1 MRLGQLSRSFCTRYW
16 RLPLIALACL
26 TVLAASALAEEAAG
40 TPTTKSAG
48 WVEHLVMQ
56 LEKEAVSDISML
68 PATPSALCREWRSF
82 DSARLG
88 HRRALQCRVGA
99 FAAFIAVCAERLAA
113 GILSR
118 GVRRRM
124 RSRAEGPTLPQ
135 LLCLLLCD
143 GAGVAVFA
151 AVFVY
156 SRHWLI
162 DVGVTLALAF
172 WPPMC

>member
-26 TVLAASALAEEAAG
+26 TVVAASALAEEAAG

-56 LEKEAVSDISML
+56 LEKEAVSDIGML
-68 PATPSALCREWRSF
+68 PATPSALSREWRSF
-82 DSARLG
+82 DSAG
-88 HRRALQCRVGA
+88 SATGALFDVGWVA

-113 GILSR
+113 RILGR

-135 LLCLLLCD
+135 LLWLLVCD
-143 GAGVAVFA
+143 GAGIAVFA
-151 AVFVY
+151 
-156 SRHWLI
+156 
-162 DVGVTLALAF
+162 
-172 WPPMC
+172 